1 MELSPQFKVS
11 FKRLE
16 KPRLE
21 PKTLGIHVD
30 SLITTRQKLITV
42 DTAFDTV

>member
-1 MELSPQFKVS
+1 MEPKPQFKVS

-21 PKTLGIHVD
+21 PNNLCIQVY
-30 SLITTRQKLITV
+30 SLTTTPEKLIAV
-42 DTAFDTV
+42 GPAFDTV